1 MDSKTASLLKE
12 YFAWYEKKYS
22 ITELENASEILTPFK
37 NHINDRIAIYVE
49 YLDSG
54 KIRITDDGVTIQ
66 ELEMTGFKLT
76 ETRKKI
82 LDSIKIDF
90 GISQF
95 KDELCVIAENPKEF
109 PQKKHNLIQSI
120 LKVYDLLFTI
130 QSKTKTMF
138 AEDVYSFLFENEF
151 GGTEKPHMIGASGI
165 LHHVDYSLG
174 KTKTRP
180 DTIFQFLGD
189 PSFDRV
195 AAQKYVKEDLIT
207 NKPQTEYIII
217 GNDMN
222 GKNIPD
228 KSLAVAEDADLKIIP
243 WSQKDKL
250 LLYK

>member
-1 MDSKTASLLKE
+1 MNSQTANLLKE

-22 ITELENASEILTPFK
+22 VTELEKASEILTPFK
-37 NHINDRIAIYVE
+37 NHINDRIAIYIE
-49 YLDSG
+49 YLNSG

-66 ELEMTGFKLT
+66 ELEMAGFKLT
-76 ETRKKI
+76 ETRMNL
-82 LDSIKIDF
+82 LDSIKKDF

-95 KDELCVIAENPKEF
+95 DDELCVIAENPKDF
-109 PQKKHNLIQSI
+109 PQKKHNLIQGI

-138 AEDVYSFLFENEF
+138 AEDVYSFLYENEF

-174 KTKTRP
+174 KTKSRP

-207 NKPQTEYIII
+207 NKPQTKYILI
-217 GNDMN
+217 GNDLN
-222 GKNIPD
+222 GKKIPD
-228 KSLAVAEDADLKIIP
+228 KSLAVAKDADLKIIP
-243 WSQKDKL
+243 WSKKEKL
-250 LLYK
+250 LGYK